1 MWHTRTQTCAH
12 AHTCMERSVY
22 TDTTPGTRL
31 VLALDDPGH
40 DARAWGRARVG
51 GRGAPVRGWR
61 CSSRSRWRV
70 GHEDREA
77 GTAKP
82 QHGLVGSRW
91 EKGEARPAG
100 AGGPCSAGPFV
111 LGWGGQWPSEAPAR
125 SGVMQTQE
133 QGHRVPSGP
142 FKGTLDPSPGARWGA
157 PERSCGTRSLSWTK
171 CFGSG
176 RRPFLGL
183 SAPWEAW
190 NSGGQGPRNTELTQ
204 VPRYGSLALLSP
216 KSECSLEWRLWPGT
230 FELGRHRP
238 LCPCPW
244 ERASW
249 LSVVP
254 VPSPCPPA
262 PPLGKQPG
270 EQHLASQSQRLVA
283 GIVNRRGWGRGGG
296 QTGRLR
302 APGAACKLQAVGASG
317 SLGGGARRAPHIPL
331 QMCGGSGTH
340 RASGPL
346 VPRPLSTTHSR
357 PRQWIRAHPTVLGP
371 DPDPPRV
378 CGSQRGLEETWARAG
393 RLQPW
398 PDARRTEGRRGRSR
412 GRLCLTG
419 SE

>member
-61 CSSRSRWRV
+61 CGSRSRWRV

-77 GTAKP
+77 GTAEP

-262 PPLGKQPG
+262 PPPG
-270 EQHLASQSQRLVA
+270 ETAWRAASCFPEPAAGRGHRESQRLGA
-283 GIVNRRGWGRGGG
+283 GRGADG
-296 QTGRLR
+296 QAAGSWGCLQTAGSRGQRVPGWRCTAGPTHPAADVRGLWDAPSIRALGPAPSVHDSFLSSSVDTGASHCAGTRPRPATRLR
-302 APGAACKLQAVGASG
+302 VP
-317 SLGGGARRAPHIPL
+317 ARP
-331 QMCGGSGTH
+331 
-340 RASGPL
+340 
-346 VPRPLSTTHSR
+346 
-357 PRQWIRAHPTVLGP
+357 
-371 DPDPPRV
+371 
-378 CGSQRGLEETWARAG
+378 
-393 RLQPW
+393 
-398 PDARRTEGRRGRSR
+398 
-412 GRLCLTG
+412 
-419 SE
+419 